1 MTSESEV
8 ELHPLLKPFK
18 ERMRIFHSGE
28 DKNLSRMLESSET
41 NILSLVG
48 SQYSTESR
56 VRELILERARYVY
69 NDQVEFF
76 YENFQGDL
84 MALSLENYK
93 AEEKRD

>member
-1 MTSESEV
+1 MTSEV

-18 ERMRIFHSGE
+18 ERMRIFHNGE
-28 DKNLSRMLESSET
+28 DNNLSKMLESSESAV
-41 NILSLVG
+41 LSLVG
-48 SQYSTESR
+48 SKGFADPR

-76 YENFQGDL
+76 YGNFQGDL

-93 AEEKRD
+93 LEEKHD

>member
-1 MTSESEV
+1 MTSEV
-8 ELHPLLKPFK
+8 ELHPLLKTFK

-28 DKNLSRMLESSET
+28 DNNLSRMLESSED

-48 SQYSTESR
+48 SQRPTEPR

-76 YENFQGDL
+76 YDNFQGDL

-93 AEEKRD
+93 AEE

>member
-1 MTSESEV
+1 MTSEV
-8 ELHPLLKPFK
+8 GLHPLLEPFK

-28 DKNLSRMLESSET
+28 DNNLSRMLESSEA

-48 SQYSTESR
+48 SQRPTEPR

-76 YENFQGDL
+76 YDNFQGDL

-93 AEEKRD
+93 AEE

>member
-1 MTSESEV
+1 
-8 ELHPLLKPFK
+8 
-18 ERMRIFHSGE
+18 
-28 DKNLSRMLESSET
+28 MLESSEA

-48 SQYSTESR
+48 SQRPTEPR

-76 YENFQGDL
+76 YDNFQGDL

-93 AEEKRD
+93 AEGKHD

>member
-1 MTSESEV
+1 MTSEV
-8 ELHPLLKPFK
+8 GLHPLLEPFK

-28 DKNLSRMLESSET
+28 DKNLSQILESSEA

-48 SQYSTESR
+48 SQYPTEPR

-76 YENFQGDL
+76 YGNFQGDL

-93 AEEKRD
+93 MEEKRD

>member
-1 MTSESEV
+1 MTSEV
-8 ELHPLLKPFK
+8 GLHPLLEPFK

-28 DKNLSRMLESSET
+28 DNNRSRILESSEA
-41 NILSLVG
+41 NILNLVG
-48 SQYSTESR
+48 SQYPTEPR

-93 AEEKRD
+93 VEE

>member
-1 MTSESEV
+1 MTSEV

-28 DKNLSRMLESSET
+28 DKNLSRMLESSEA

-48 SQYSTESR
+48 SQRPTEPR

-76 YENFQGDL
+76 YDNFQGDL

>member
-1 MTSESEV
+1 MTPEEQ
-8 ELHPLLKPFK
+8 LHPLLKYFK

-28 DKNLSRMLESSET
+28 DNNLSKMLESSESA
-41 NILSLVG
+41 IFSLVG
-48 SQYSTESR
+48 SKDSADPR

-76 YENFQGDL
+76 YQNFQGDL

-93 AEEKRD
+93 LEEKHD